1 MLRKI
6 SGTVLTVLLRSA
18 YPYTGRLLRP
28 SSLGGTARLEAT
40 QTAHLSVPTL
50 RLTPNGRT
58 CRSWHLSRVVK
69 SGGCPGV

>member
-40 QTAHLSVPTL
+40 QTAHLSVPT
-50 RLTPNGRT
+50 PPA
-58 CRSWHLSRVVK
+58 CAKRSNLQELAPFQ
-69 SGGCPGV
+69 SG